1 MDKVLAKV
9 FLAIGHGGEDP
20 GAVGYVVEKDVNLKQ
35 GLACMKYLENNGVQ
49 VKMSR
54 YKDENDS
61 LNEEIKECNEFKP
74 DLAAGIHN
82 NAGEG
87 KGFEVFYSIYGGVG
101 KVLAENIEAEVKAIG
116 QNSRGCKTKSN
127 SRGKNYYAL
136 IRETNCPT
144 VICEGAFVDNANDAS
159 QIDTDE
165 ECKAF
170 GEAYARG
177 ILKTLGITPKQ
188 ETEPTTTSKED
199 VHYKLNK
206 LRYGSTGND
215 VTIFEIIMKKMGYY
229 DGKIDEDFG
238 NKCVAACNAFQEDHP
253 ECGTN
258 GEPDN
263 VWGTKCWEKMLS
275 LAEV

>member
-1 MDKVLAKV
+1 MGAVVAKV
-9 FLAIGHGGEDP
+9 FLGIGHGGEDP
-20 GAVGYVVEKDVNLKQ
+20 GAVGYVVEKDANLKQ
-35 GLACMKYLENNGVQ
+35 GIACMEYLVYNDVE

-54 YKDENDS
+54 YTDENDS

-74 DLAAGIHN
+74 DLAVGIHN

-87 KGFEVFYSIYGGVG
+87 DGFEDFYSIYGGLG

-127 SRGKNYYAL
+127 SRGKNYYAF
-136 IRETNCPT
+136 IRETNCPA
-144 VICEGAFVDNANDAS
+144 VICEGAFVDNANDAA

-188 ETEPTTTSKED
+188 ETEQTTTSQED

-206 LRYGSTGND
+206 LRYGSTGID

-229 DGKIDEDFG
+229 KGKIDESFG
-238 NKCVAACNAFQEDHP
+238 EQCVEACNAFQEDYP

-258 GEPDN
+258 GEPDS
-263 VWGTKCWEKMLS
+263 VWGSKCWKKMFS
-275 LAEV
+275 LAQM